1 MNDVLCDKYLLE
13 LIGVPSINR
22 ITWQV
27 DKYAREINKKKI
39 EIFIDNLKEMYKL
52 CYNKH
57 DNEEYPRNIDYND
70 PFYMLRVKYTS
81 SERAYW
87 RDNGNYDEIRFGDL
101 TLYSAF
107 KDISL
112 LLEMVKEHVHV
123 TGTLNLRDNCMRYL
137 SDNFISKFTIGK
149 DLILSNSRIGYLP
162 DNFGEINVGNNIVLY
177 KNSIKK
183 LPESIKN
190 LKIKGELNLA
200 FNLIEYLPESFC
212 TINVNNLNLSHNRI
226 NNLPD
231 TICEMNVNS
240 LDLSW
245 NMIEK
250 LPDTFGKIKID
261 NLNLSGNRIKD
272 LPSHFSKINVNSF
285 NLSCFMFIR

>member
-1 MNDVLCDKYLLE
+1 MNDVLGDKYLLE
-13 LIGVPSINR
+13 LIGFPSVNR

-27 DKYAREINKKKI
+27 DKYAKEINKKNI

-57 DNEEYPRNIDYND
+57 DDEYYPTNIDYND

-87 RDNGNYDEIRFGDL
+87 RDNRNYDEIRFGDL

-123 TGTLNLRDNCMRYL
+123 TGTLNLKDNCMRYL
-137 SDNFISKFTIGK
+137 SYNFINKFTIGK
-149 DLILSNSRIGYLP
+149 DLILNNSRIGYLP
-162 DNFGEINVGNNIVLY
+162 DNFGEINVGNNIILY
-177 KNSIKK
+177 KNSLKK

-190 LKIKGELNLA
+190 LKIKGELNLS
-200 FNLIEYLPESFC
+200 FNLIEYLPERFSE
-212 TINVNNLNLSHNRI
+212 IKISYLDLSHNKI
-226 NNLPD
+226 EDNKIEGLPMSIRK
-231 TICEMNVNS
+231 TN
-240 LDLSW
+240 
-245 NMIEK
+245 
-250 LPDTFGKIKID
+250 
-261 NLNLSGNRIKD
+261 
-272 LPSHFSKINVNSF
+272 F
-285 NLSCFMFIR
+285 NLTKCLWWA